1 MLDEIVLKN
10 TAALGPTDQ
19 LIWKYIY
26 NHKKQCAK
34 MSIYE
39 LAAACN
45 VSRTTVLR
53 FTQKI
58 SLDGFSELKALLKL
72 EDKQRPAFSGS
83 DVIDEI
89 STQYRHVMEDIRK
102 KDFSE
107 INRLIYEANRIIGYG
122 TGAIQKNVLGE
133 MKRLFAGSGEFI
145 AEYEGG
151 DEFAFIIQNLRKG
164 DLLIIVSLSGET
176 PAVLKHL
183 HRLQAMEIPV
193 ISITQFGENT
203 LARESAENIYV
214 ATQLFHIYAGDKP
227 YPYTSMTVYYAV
239 VEIIFLQYQLY
250 KRQRELEDGSF
261 EA

>member
-1 MLDEIVLKN
+1 MLDEIVLKHS
-10 TAALGPTDQ
+10 ASLGPTDQ

-26 NHKKQCAK
+26 NHKKECAK

-39 LAAACN
+39 LAEACN

-53 FTQKI
+53 FAQKI
-58 SLDGFSELKALLKL
+58 SLSGFSELKALLKL
-72 EDKQRPAFSGS
+72 EASQRPAYDGT

-89 STQYRHVMEDIRK
+89 SLQYQHVMEDIRK

-122 TGAIQKNVLGE
+122 TGTIQKNVLGE

-145 AEYEGG
+145 SEYTGG
-151 DEFAFIIQNLRKG
+151 DELEFIIQNLKKG

-176 PAVLKHL
+176 PTVLKNL
-183 HRLQAMEIPV
+183 HRLQAMEIPI
-193 ISITQFGENT
+193 ISITQFNDNT
-203 LARESAENIYV
+203 LARESTENIYV
-214 ATQLFHIYAGDKP
+214 ATQLFHLYAGEKP

-250 KRQRELEDGSF
+250 KHQREA